1 MRLNSNFC
9 PAPIFRIIVEC
20 ATDISS
26 NHMKSLALSL
36 LLAISACGASAAA
49 VTPVTVQFTD
59 PAKFTDFLIR
69 GRDANYTAGIFAS
82 EVTAE
87 LTPVMRQKYLN
98 SSLVL
103 RFTDIDLAGRYATA
117 GGIRVAQDTPPAR
130 MNFDFAL
137 TDSNGK
143 SLAKGSTRLVDSSSM
158 GSHSRRR
165 SQVFYYESRLLNR
178 WLRTLAPRR

>member
-1 MRLNSNFC
+1 M
-9 PAPIFRIIVEC
+9 EC
-20 ATDISS
+20 ATDVSS

-36 LLAISACGASAAA
+36 LVTISACGASAAP

-59 PAKFTDFLIR
+59 PAKFTDFQIR

-82 EVTAE
+82 DVTAE
-87 LTPVMRQKYLN
+87 LTAVMKQKYPN

-103 RFTDIDLAGRYATA
+103 RFTDIDLAGRYSTA
-117 GGIRVAQDTPPAR
+117 GAIRVARDTHPVR

-143 SLAKGSTRLVDSSSM
+143 SLARGSTRLVDSSSM
-158 GSHSRRR
+158 GSHSRDPRR
-165 SQVFYYESRLLNR
+165 SQVFYYERRLLNR
-178 WLRTLAPRR
+178 WLRTLSPPR